1 MANEAQKRGMRLHW
15 KILLY
20 SSALLVTLIVAMLV
34 YVRSQAAG
42 FVSGRLAE
50 DLEQGSQR
58 ITAAEAGQ
66 MSNLHLTAALVASIP
81 QLNALLGTDLATIR
95 DFLTSYQQ
103 RNNGPDLLIVL
114 DPKGNVVARTDEV
127 NPEPIPG
134 AGAHWVQ
141 PALAGQPANF
151 VLTTPRGDYNTT
163 AVPAEAGGTVFGFV
177 IAGASIDNNFARKL
191 RDVSQSEVVIVSDHV
206 LGSTLEGS
214 LPWQSR
220 AQWLD
225 AVGGNGGRRIIE
237 VGGERNASFVTELSS
252 GEGSGS
258 GSLLA
263 ISLQSQDRALAPY
276 RRIQYGLLVLGLLA
290 AVAGITGSAVLARTV
305 TAPVGKLVEGT
316 QQVAAGNFDFRLD
329 IKSTDEIGDLARSF
343 NTMTQGLRER
353 ADMQKFVSQSTVE
366 MIQSSSQKRISA
378 GERHQVTIFFSDIR
392 GFTSM
397 SERRAP
403 EEVVQILNRCLSLQA
418 ERVKKFSGDIDKF
431 VGDAVVAVF
440 DGEDMVLNAIRC
452 GVEIHKELEAYNA
465 AFPEEEPIHI
475 GIGIVTGEV
484 ILGSIGSK
492 DRLDFTVIGSN
503 VNLCARLCSAA
514 EAGEILLSESTYQP
528 VKGLISATRL
538 DPLSVKGFSEPVP
551 VYKMTVC

>member
-1 MANEAQKRGMRLHW
+1 MANELNKRGLRLQW

-34 YVRSQAAG
+34 YVRAQAAS
-42 FVSGRLAE
+42 FVSGRLAD
-50 DLEQGSQR
+50 DLQQGSER
-58 ITAAEAGQ
+58 IRAAENEQ
-66 MSNLHLTAALVASIP
+66 LSDLHLTAALVASFP
-81 QLNALLGTDLATIR
+81 NLNALLTTDPATIR
-95 DFLTSYQQ
+95 DFLISYQQ
-103 RNNGPDLLIVL
+103 RNGGPDLLIVL
-114 DPKGNVVARTDEV
+114 DSKGKLVARTDEV
-127 NPEPIPG
+127 NPEQVPESDTC
-134 AGAHWVQ
+134 WVK
-141 PALAGQPANF
+141 PVMAGQPANY
-151 VLTTPRGDYNTT
+151 VLATPRGVFNTT
-163 AVPAEAGGTVFGFV
+163 AVAAEAGGTLFGIV
-177 IAGASIDNNFARKL
+177 IAGSNIDNNFARKL
-191 RDVSQSEVVIVSDHV
+191 RDVSQGEVVIVADRV
-206 LGSTLEGS
+206 LGSTLDA
-214 LPWQSR
+214 LPWQTR
-220 AQWLD
+220 AQWLE
-225 AVGGNGGRRIIE
+225 ATGGKNARRIIDI
-237 VGGERNASFVTELSS
+237 GGERNASYVTELSP
-252 GEGSGS
+252 GEGPADN
-258 GSLLA
+258 SLLA
-263 ISLQSQDRALAPY
+263 VSLQSQDRALAPY
-276 RRIQYGLLVLGLLA
+276 RHIQIGLIILGLLA
-290 AVAGITGSAVLARTV
+290 AVAGISLSAVLARTV

-329 IKSTDEIGDLARSF
+329 IRSRDEIGDLAQSF

-397 SERRAP
+397 SERRPP

-418 ERVKKFSGDIDKF
+418 DRVKKFSGDVDKF

-452 GVEIHKELEAYNA
+452 GVEIHKALQTYNRA
-465 AFPEEEPIHI
+465 HPEEESIDI

-528 VKGLISATRL
+528 VQGLISATRMA
-538 DPLSVKGFSEPVP
+538 PINVKGFSEAVP
-551 VYKMTVC
+551 VYKMTVS

>member
-1 MANEAQKRGMRLHW
+1 MANEVKKRGLRLHW
-15 KILLY
+15 KILFY

-34 YVRSQAAG
+34 YVRAQAAS
-42 FVSGRLAE
+42 FVSGRLAD
-50 DLEQGSQR
+50 DLQQGSER
-58 ITAAEAGQ
+58 IRAAESEQ
-66 MSNLHLTAALVASIP
+66 ISDLHLTAALVASFP
-81 QLNALLGTDLATIR
+81 NLNALLSTDSATIR
-95 DFLTSYQQ
+95 DFLISYQQ
-103 RNNGPDLLIVL
+103 RNGGPDLLIVL

-127 NPEPIPG
+127 NPEPVPE
-134 AGAHWVQ
+134 ANTCWVK
-141 PALAGQPANF
+141 PAMAGQPANY
-151 VLTTPRGDYNTT
+151 VLETPRGSFNTT

-177 IAGASIDNNFARKL
+177 IAGSSIDNGFARKL
-191 RDVSQSEVVIVSDHV
+191 RDVSQGEVVIVGDRI
-206 LGSTLEGS
+206 LGSTLNAPP
-214 LPWQSR
+214 PWQTR
-220 AQWLD
+220 AQWLE
-225 AVGGNGGRRIIE
+225 ATGGKNARRVIDI
-237 VGGERNASFVTELSS
+237 GGERNASYVTELSP
-252 GEGSGS
+252 GDGPADH
-258 GSLLA
+258 SLLA

-276 RRIQYGLLVLGLLA
+276 RNIQIGLLVLGLLA
-290 AVAGITGSAVLARTV
+290 AVLGISGSAVLARTV

-329 IKSTDEIGDLARSF
+329 IQSGDEIGDLAQSF

-366 MIQSSSQKRISA
+366 MIQSSSQKKISA

-397 SERRAP
+397 SERRPP
-403 EEVVQILNRCLSLQA
+403 EEVVQMLNRCLSLQA
-418 ERVKKFSGDIDKF
+418 ERVKKFSGDVDKF

-452 GVEIHKELEAYNA
+452 GVEIHKALQTYNQA
-465 AFPEEEPIHI
+465 HPEEEAIHI

-514 EAGEILLSESTYQP
+514 EAGEILLSESTYRP
-528 VKGLISATRL
+528 VQGLISATRL
-538 DPLSVKGFSEPVP
+538 DPITVKGFSEAVP
-551 VYKMTVC
+551 VYKMTVS

>member
-1 MANEAQKRGMRLHW
+1 MRFRLHW

-20 SSALLVTLIVAMLV
+20 FSALLVTLIVAMLV
-34 YVRSQAAG
+34 YVRSQAAS

-50 DLEQGSQR
+50 DLERGSQR
-58 ITAAEAGQ
+58 IMALENEQ
-66 MSNLHLTAALVASIP
+66 LSDLHLTAALVASFP
-81 QLNALLGTDLATIR
+81 TLNAMLSTDSATIR
-95 DFLTSYQQ
+95 DFLISYQQ
-103 RNNGPDLLIVL
+103 SNGGPDLLIVL
-114 DPKGNVVARTDEV
+114 DSKGKLVARTDEV
-127 NPEPIPG
+127 NAEPISE
-134 AGAHWVQ
+134 ANARWVQ
-141 PALAGQPANF
+141 PVLAGQPANY
-151 VLTTPRGDYNTT
+151 VLATPRGVFNTT
-163 AVPAEAGGTVFGFV
+163 AVAAEAGGTVFGFV

-191 RDVSQSEVVIVSDHV
+191 RDVSQGEVVIVGDRV
-206 LGSTLEGS
+206 LGSTLEGT
-214 LPWQSR
+214 LPFQTR
-220 AQWLD
+220 AQWLE
-225 AVGGNGGRRIIE
+225 AAGGKNGRRVVEIN
-237 VGGERNASFVTELSS
+237 GERYASYATAL
-252 GEGSGS
+252 GAGD
-258 GSLLA
+258 SLVA
-263 ISLQSQDRALAPY
+263 IALQSQDRALAPY
-276 RRIQYGLLVLGLLA
+276 QHIQFGLLVLGLLA
-290 AVAGITGSAVLARTV
+290 AVLGITGSAVLARTI

-329 IKSTDEIGDLARSF
+329 IRSGDEIGDLAQSF

-353 ADMQKFVSQSTVE
+353 ADMQKFVSQSTVD

-440 DGEDMVLNAIRC
+440 DGDDMVLNAIRC

-475 GIGIVTGEV
+475 GIGIVMGEV

-503 VNLCARLCSAA
+503 VNLCARLCSLA
-514 EAGEILLSESTYQP
+514 EAGEILLSEPTFLT
-528 VKGLISATRL
+528 VKGLISATRV
-538 DPLSVKGFSEPVP
+538 DPLNVKGFSEPVP

>member
-1 MANEAQKRGMRLHW
+1 MAGETKTRGLRLHW

-20 SSALLVTLIVAMLV
+20 FSALLLTLIVAMLV

-50 DLEQGSQR
+50 DLERGSER
-58 ITAAEAGQ
+58 IKGAENEQ
-66 MSNLHLTAALVASIP
+66 LSDLHLTAALVASIP

-95 DFLTSYQQ
+95 DFLISYQQ
-103 RNNGPDLLIVL
+103 QNRGPDLLIVL
-114 DPKGNVVARTDEV
+114 DPKGKVVARTDEV
-127 NPEPIPG
+127 NPEPVAG
-134 AGAHWVQ
+134 ADAHWVQ
-141 PALAGQPANF
+141 PALAGQPANY
-151 VLTTPRGDYNTT
+151 VLPTLRGDYNTT

-177 IAGASIDNNFARKL
+177 IAGSSIDNNFARRL
-191 RDVSQSEVVIVSDHV
+191 RDVSQGEVVLVDEHI
-206 LGSTLEGS
+206 LGSTLEGA
-214 LPWQSR
+214 LPWQTR
-220 AQWLD
+220 AQWLE
-225 AVGGNGGRRIIE
+225 AVGGMSGRRVIVIT
-237 VGGERNASFVTELSS
+237 GERYASCATAL
-252 GEGSGS
+252 GSGDS
-258 GSLLA
+258 PVA

-276 RRIQYGLLVLGLLA
+276 RRIQYGLLALGLLA
-290 AVAGITGSAVLARTV
+290 AVAGISGSALLARTV

-329 IKSTDEIGDLARSF
+329 IRSGDEIGDLAQSF

-366 MIQSSSQKRISA
+366 MIQSTSQKRISA

-418 ERVKKFSGDIDKF
+418 DRVKKFSGDIDKF

-551 VYKMTVC
+551 VYKMTVI

>member
-1 MANEAQKRGMRLHW
+1 MTGEKINRGMRFRLHW

-20 SSALLVTLIVAMLV
+20 FSALLVTLIVAMLV
-34 YVRSQAAG
+34 YVRSQAAS

-50 DLEQGSQR
+50 DLERGSQR
-58 ITAAEAGQ
+58 IMALENEQ
-66 MSNLHLTAALVASIP
+66 LSDLHLTASLVASFP
-81 QLNALLGTDLATIR
+81 NLNAMLSTDSATIR
-95 DFLTSYQQ
+95 DFLISYQQ
-103 RNNGPDLLIVL
+103 SNGGPDLLIVL
-114 DPKGNVVARTDEV
+114 DSKGKLVARTDEV
-127 NPEPIPG
+127 NTEPISE
-134 AGAHWVQ
+134 ANARWVQ
-141 PALAGQPANF
+141 PVLAGQPATY
-151 VLTTPRGDYNTT
+151 VLATPRGVFNTT
-163 AVPAEAGGTVFGFV
+163 AVAAEAGGTVFGFV

-191 RDVSQSEVVIVSDHV
+191 RDVSQGEVVIVGDRV
-206 LGSTLEGS
+206 LGSTLES
-214 LPWQSR
+214 TLPWQTR
-220 AQWLD
+220 AQWLE
-225 AVGGNGGRRIIE
+225 AAGGKNGRRVVEIN
-237 VGGERNASFVTELSS
+237 GERYASYATAI
-252 GEGSGS
+252 GSGD
-258 GSLLA
+258 SLVA
-263 ISLQSQDRALAPY
+263 VALQSQDRALAPY
-276 RRIQYGLLVLGLLA
+276 RHIQFGLLVLGLLA
-290 AVAGITGSAVLARTV
+290 AVLGITGSAVLARTI

-329 IKSTDEIGDLARSF
+329 IRSGDEIGDLAQSF

-378 GERHQVTIFFSDIR
+378 GERHQATIFFSDIR

-440 DGEDMVLNAIRC
+440 DGDDMVLNAIRC

-475 GIGIVTGEV
+475 GIGIVMGEV

-503 VNLCARLCSAA
+503 VNLCARLCSLA
-514 EAGEILLSESTYQP
+514 EAGEILLSEPTFLT
-528 VKGLISATRL
+528 VKGLISATRV
-538 DPLSVKGFSEPVP
+538 DPLNVKGFSEPVP